1 MPPVKGRMLIYSEES
16 MLKAIEE
23 VKNGRSIKAAARD
36 NNVPRSTL
44 QNKLSGKSPKER
56 RMGPE
61 AVLNKTEESILVKWL
76 FTTAKAGF
84 PVSQQQLLDSVQHL
98 LKDLKRKNPLK
109 DDRPGRSWYLGF
121 CKRNPSVSARI
132 AQNLTQSRAVV
143 SKDSLLNWFTEIHT
157 YLEAIEQLDILEDPD
172 RLFNADEAAFFLT
185 QKAVKY

>member
-1 MPPVKGRMLIYSEES
+1 MPPVKGRMLTYSEES

-23 VKNGRSIKAAARD
+23 AAARD

-61 AVLNKTEESILVKWL
+61 AVLNKNEESILVKWL

-84 PVSQQQLLDSVQHL
+84 PISQQQLLDSVQHL
-98 LKDLKRKNPLK
+98 LKDLKRKNPFK

-121 CKRNPSVSARI
+121 CKRSARI

-143 SKDSLLNWFTEIHT
+143 SKDSLINWFTEIHT
-157 YLEAIEQLDILEDPD
+157 YLEAIEQLDILKDPD
-172 RLFNADEAAFFLT
+172 RLFNADEAAFFMLVILLSRPNL
-185 QKAVKY
+185 AG